1 MNEQSSLGSRF
12 RNGEIL
18 LGAIAIVPLRMRY
31 LTENEQWEIGM
42 KIVEEETISKG
53 PGVVRKFDAMHYDA
67 FHAFSQSTKG
77 SAQESQ
83 KR

>member
-1 MNEQSSLGSRF
+1 MNEQSSLRSRF

-31 LTENEQWEIGM
+31 LTENEQWE
-42 KIVEEETISKG
+42 IVEEETISKG

>member
-1 MNEQSSLGSRF
+1 MNEQSSLRSRF

-31 LTENEQWEIGM
+31 LTENEQWEIG
-42 KIVEEETISKG
+42 EEETISKG